1 MRLPRAQLLPEL
13 ILDEIQ
19 FILTHPHIA
28 VQPELASKLH
38 TFILKA
44 QHGITKP
51 SHLVLG
57 KPSFESTLGFASED
71 HTIETLLD
79 AWNSNPSILSQS
91 QIARIQHH
99 RYTHDL
105 MTADEELT
113 YEKSIWQR

>member
-1 MRLPRAQLLPEL
+1 MIKYRPSLT
-13 ILDEIQ
+13 LDEIQ

-57 KPSFESTLGFASED
+57 KQSLESTLGFASED

-79 AWNSNPSILSQS
+79 AWQSNPSILSQS
-91 QIARIQHH
+91 QIAKVQHY

-105 MTADEELT
+105 MSPSEESA
-113 YEKSIWQR
+113 YEEQS